1 MKILSGISQ
10 ELGDLWTLAGSVTQT
25 VINRRP
31 SAFLADL
38 ASELTGLELHSSSSS
53 YSSSSESSLGPAD
66 RAAAQSGVSLTVT
79 RDDSSVTAA
88 LAAGTEIVTRDEK
101 LDAREKELLDKFN
114 KLFQGGVNGQ
124 NVDDFFT
131 GVKDGFV
138 DGVKNGLGGMLVDGV
153 YYVFTDGLGD
163 AIDAGV
169 YVAKTGVS
177 AVYHGLQLHPAV
189 RYVGTWWKGY
199 DIGANEEQAVREFAG
214 KATVTAVRA
223 AVWTKQNLEYAAEVL
238 TQVQAQIN
246 EGGQVLLEALMTGD
260 TEKLDAVLDSL
271 NSKGSVISREAMHL
285 VRLAMVEIGHA
296 MVEMEQKQAGYIVGT
311 VAYEAVETAL
321 LVAIEAGL
329 AAATVGTAGAA
340 TPATAGGTAAIV
352 SAKGV
357 AVASLVNRLNKIP
370 AITKWPEIV
379 KAVDKFGTFV
389 KWTLNYPMCFVA
401 GTKVHTEYGLKNI
414 EEIHPGDMVL
424 TRDEDAPDSENR
436 YRRVTELFRTN
447 PSRLLTI
454 RYQIDQV
461 DHKEQLTCTGEH
473 PFFVVKQGYC
483 RPDELH
489 RAESPWDSYL
499 ATNLSTQRTTVAALT
514 GEFTAADD
522 LETGDTLLL
531 ADNRT
536 ATIIEISETVAS
548 ENEQFTTYNF
558 SVEGD
563 HTYFVGETGV
573 WVHNAG
579 AVCDRAAEIFS
590 RTWAQTDDLI
600 ASAKKAR

>member
-1 MKILSGISQ
+1 
-10 ELGDLWTLAGSVTQT
+10 
-25 VINRRP
+25 
-31 SAFLADL
+31 
-38 ASELTGLELHSSSSS
+38 
-53 YSSSSESSLGPAD
+53 
-66 RAAAQSGVSLTVT
+66 
-79 RDDSSVTAA
+79 
-88 LAAGTEIVTRDEK
+88 
-101 LDAREKELLDKFN
+101 
-114 KLFQGGVNGQ
+114 
-124 NVDDFFT
+124 
-131 GVKDGFV
+131 
-138 DGVKNGLGGMLVDGV
+138 
-153 YYVFTDGLGD
+153 
-163 AIDAGV
+163 
-169 YVAKTGVS
+169 
-177 AVYHGLQLHPAV
+177 
-189 RYVGTWWKGY
+189 
-199 DIGANEEQAVREFAG
+199 
-214 KATVTAVRA
+214 
-223 AVWTKQNLEYAAEVL
+223 
-238 TQVQAQIN
+238 
-246 EGGQVLLEALMTGD
+246 
-260 TEKLDAVLDSL
+260 
-271 NSKGSVISREAMHL
+271 
-285 VRLAMVEIGHA
+285 MVEIGHA
-296 MVEMEQKQAGYIVGT
+296 IVQMEPKQIGYIVGT
-311 VAYEAVETAL
+311 VAYEAVETAV

-329 AAATVGTAGAA
+329 AAATVGTAGGA

-401 GTKVHTEYGLKNI
+401 GTKVHTEDGLKNI

-499 ATNLSTQRTTVAALT
+499 ATSTQRTAVSAIT

-522 LETGDTLLL
+522 LRIGDTLVL

-558 SVEGD
+558 SVQGD

-600 ASAKKAR
+600 ASAKKAREFLNRAGSKFGATADEIKKHMEDLEGLIRDAVKAGKLDWGDYLEKTLKVAKPTTPLPNGYKWHAHHILFKEGLSDEQKLLVKEGQEILRQVGIDPLFGKEVFVWAPNNPPGQHHIDSLRPLVDALTKSLKGPDGKPYYQNIVDILDEFGRDAAKRGL

>member
-1 MKILSGISQ
+1 
-10 ELGDLWTLAGSVTQT
+10 
-25 VINRRP
+25 
-31 SAFLADL
+31 
-38 ASELTGLELHSSSSS
+38 
-53 YSSSSESSLGPAD
+53 
-66 RAAAQSGVSLTVT
+66 
-79 RDDSSVTAA
+79 
-88 LAAGTEIVTRDEK
+88 
-101 LDAREKELLDKFN
+101 
-114 KLFQGGVNGQ
+114 
-124 NVDDFFT
+124 
-131 GVKDGFV
+131 
-138 DGVKNGLGGMLVDGV
+138 
-153 YYVFTDGLGD
+153 
-163 AIDAGV
+163 
-169 YVAKTGVS
+169 
-177 AVYHGLQLHPAV
+177 
-189 RYVGTWWKGY
+189 
-199 DIGANEEQAVREFAG
+199 
-214 KATVTAVRA
+214 
-223 AVWTKQNLEYAAEVL
+223 
-238 TQVQAQIN
+238 
-246 EGGQVLLEALMTGD
+246 MTGD

-271 NSKGSVISREAMHL
+271 TSKGSVISREAMHL

-296 MVEMEQKQAGYIVGT
+296 IVQMEPKQAGYVVGT
-311 VAYEAVETAL
+311 VAYEAVETAV

-352 SAKGV
+352 SAEGV

-473 PFFVVKQGYC
+473 PLFVVKQDYC

-489 RAESPWDSYL
+489 RAKSPWDSYL
-499 ATNLSTQRTTVAALT
+499 ATSLSTQRTAVAAIT
-514 GEFTAADD
+514 GEFTAAKD

-558 SVEGD
+558 SVQGD

-579 AVCDRAAEIFS
+579 AVCDKAAEIFARQWAKTDDVIS
-590 RTWAQTDDLI
+590 AAKEARDFLNWAGKHLGTSADEIRKHSKDLERLLIEAAEKSKYGKGVWNHHLEKTLGVAKPTRDIAPYTWHAHHILFKEGLSAAQRELVDQGQDILRKVGIDPLFGKEVLTWAPLNPGS
-600 ASAKKAR
+600 SAEFVGKRF

>member
-1 MKILSGISQ
+1 
-10 ELGDLWTLAGSVTQT
+10 
-25 VINRRP
+25 
-31 SAFLADL
+31 
-38 ASELTGLELHSSSSS
+38 
-53 YSSSSESSLGPAD
+53 
-66 RAAAQSGVSLTVT
+66 
-79 RDDSSVTAA
+79 
-88 LAAGTEIVTRDEK
+88 
-101 LDAREKELLDKFN
+101 
-114 KLFQGGVNGQ
+114 
-124 NVDDFFT
+124 
-131 GVKDGFV
+131 
-138 DGVKNGLGGMLVDGV
+138 
-153 YYVFTDGLGD
+153 
-163 AIDAGV
+163 
-169 YVAKTGVS
+169 
-177 AVYHGLQLHPAV
+177 
-189 RYVGTWWKGY
+189 
-199 DIGANEEQAVREFAG
+199 
-214 KATVTAVRA
+214 
-223 AVWTKQNLEYAAEVL
+223 VL

-271 NSKGSVISREAMHL
+271 DSKGSVISREAMHL

-296 MVEMEQKQAGYIVGT
+296 IVEMEPKQAGYIVGT
-311 VAYEAVETAL
+311 VAYEAVETAV

-329 AAATVGTAGAA
+329 AAATVGTAGGA

-401 GTKVHTEYGLKNI
+401 GTKVHTEAGLKNI
-414 EEIHPGDMVL
+414 EEIRPGDMVL

-447 PSRLLTI
+447 PSRLLTV

-461 DHKEQLTCTGEH
+461 DLEEQLTCTGEH

-499 ATNLSTQRTTVAALT
+499 ATNLSTQRTAVSAIT

-522 LETGDTLLL
+522 LRIGDTLVL

-558 SVEGD
+558 SVQGD

-579 AVCDRAAEIFS
+579 AVCNKASEIFARQWAKTDDVISAAKEARDFLDWAGRHLGTSSDEIRKHMEDLEGLLRAAISRHEFEVRELGKNWGYSFWGKHLEQTLGVAKPTTPLPNGYKWHAHHILFKEGSGEKQQLLVKEGQEILRKVGIDPLFGKEVL
-590 RTWAQTDDLI
+590 TWAPLNPKGLHAKPTVDALVKDLQALWDSGI
-600 ASAKKAR
+600 RDKGEFADILKKHGEFAASWGL